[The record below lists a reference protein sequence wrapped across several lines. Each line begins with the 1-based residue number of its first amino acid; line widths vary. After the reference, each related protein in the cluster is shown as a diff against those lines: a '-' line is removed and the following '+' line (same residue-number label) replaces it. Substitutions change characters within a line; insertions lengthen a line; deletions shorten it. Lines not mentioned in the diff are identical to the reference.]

1 MKFEAVRFEFITQKD
16 ENYMKNDTSAI
27 AWKLVW
33 STKFLN
39 KTKTKQKI
47 ITFSYN

>member
-39 KTKTKQKI
+39 KTKQIKK
-47 ITFSYN
+47 